1 MSQPENTFITSV
13 HKHLPKTLY
22 RMKNHNQYNGGI
34 ADVWYSGK
42 KDLWIEYKFIVVP
55 KRPGT
60 IIDLINKPPKGD
72 SVISTLQQAWLHD
85 RYAEGRDVGVVVGSK
100 EGGVWF
106 PGTEWN
112 CTYTAEQFNAWL
124 TTRKQLAEIIERTT
138 CI

>member
-1 MSQPENTFITSV
+1 MSQSENTFIASV
-13 HKHLPKTLY
+13 HRHLPASLY

-42 KDLWIEYKFIVVP
+42 KDLWIEYKFIAVP

-72 SVISTLQQAWLHD
+72 SVISTLQQQWLHD
-85 RYAEGRDVGVVVGSK
+85 RHSEGRNVGVIVGSK

-106 PGTEWN
+106 PGIKWVR
-112 CTYTAEQFNAWL
+112 TYTAEQFDAWL
-124 TTRKQLAEIIERTT
+124 TTRSLLAWEIQKATS
-138 CI
+138 